1 MTASPY
7 MPQLTGDYLDSTDGR
22 ALPGEQQEVLPL
34 SEGELLI
41 LRADGRD
48 LQQME
53 SVEIADTCSF
63 GFHTGNG
70 GTLRFEDRRPFAV
83 DDGDCVRS
91 FVPRGLM
98 SNFNPPA
105 GPFHVFLAL
114 FSPEQAQAFC
124 EARGICAS
132 QFGVPDDF
140 DTIRTGK
147 TRPLSASG
155 RAVLSG
161 LINSPYHG
169 PARRLHLESGALSL
183 LAETLAAADL
193 PDPALVPHDRRAL
206 EDVREM
212 LEASRDHPP
221 SIMELARAA
230 GMNDF
235 KLKRDFKRLFGVTPH
250 AYARNLRLDAAARA
264 LREGQSVKA
273 AAAQAGYACPSR
285 FTQAFRKRHGAPPSE
300 WR

>member
-1 MTASPY
+1 LSTY
-7 MPQLTGDYLDSTDGR
+7 VPQQTGDYLDSTDGR
-22 ALPGEQQEVLPL
+22 TLSGEHQEVLPL

-48 LQQME
+48 LHQME

-63 GFHTGNG
+63 GFHSGNG
-70 GTLRFEDRRPFAV
+70 GALRFDERRPFEV

-91 FVPRGLM
+91 FVPRGLT
-98 SNFNPPA
+98 SRFTPPA

-114 FSPEQAQAFC
+114 FSPDQALAFC
-124 EARGICAS
+124 EARGICAR
-132 QFGVPDDF
+132 QFGVPGDF
-140 DTIRTGK
+140 DTVRTGK
-147 TRPLSASG
+147 TRPLSGAG

-161 LINSPYHG
+161 LTNSPYHG
-169 PARRLHLESGALSL
+169 PARRLHLESGVLAL
-183 LAETLAAADL
+183 LAETLAMVEERDT
-193 PDPALVPHDRRAL
+193 ALVPHDRRRL
-206 EDVREM
+206 EEVREL
-212 LEASRDHPP
+212 LEAQRDHPP

-250 AYARNLRLDAAARA
+250 AYARNLRLDDAARA
-264 LREGQSVKA
+264 LREGQPVKA
-273 AAAQAGYACPSR
+273 AAAEAGYACPSR
-285 FTQAFRKRHGAPPSE
+285 FTQAFRKRHGVLPRE